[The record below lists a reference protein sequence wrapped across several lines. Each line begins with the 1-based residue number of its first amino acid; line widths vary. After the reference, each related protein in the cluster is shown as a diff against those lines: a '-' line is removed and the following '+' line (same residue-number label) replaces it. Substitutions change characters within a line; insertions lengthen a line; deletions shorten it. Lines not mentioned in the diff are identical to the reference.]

1 VNVVSVMLHDLF
13 WIYGQGTGSV
23 VSKSLTQMITL
34 GMKFFF
40 DMDSI

>member
-23 VSKSLTQMITL
+23 VSKSFDPNDNLRNES
-34 GMKFFF
+34 FF
-40 DMDSI
+40 